1 MMGHGEVP
9 PNTFAGAPMDDWDRT
24 QLIAD
29 LNKRHRERQST
40 KYVSGSELS
49 AETRQGFID
58 LRPEVAAI
66 DGILAARIKAHSTS
80 DELHAEG
87 EQ

>member
-1 MMGHGEVP
+1 MMGYGEVP
-9 PNTFAGAPMDDWDRT
+9 PRTFAGAPMDNWDRT
-24 QLIAD
+24 QLVAD
-29 LNKRHRERQST
+29 LNRRRRERQT
-40 KYVSGSELS
+40 TEYISGSELP

-66 DGILAARIKAHSTS
+66 EGILAARIKAHSTS